1 MSLHVQVVQCILTE
15 QPIINREAGVEEV
28 MNSNIHSVV
37 IVGFG
42 GMGSYHA
49 GLIKETTTLK
59 VAGTYDVLEARRT
72 DSTKA
77 GYRAYESYEEVLA
90 DPAVEI
96 ILIATPNDVHKE
108 IAIRALQAGKHVI
121 CEKPVALSTVEFQEI
136 LTAAD
141 EAKRVFMVHQN
152 RRWDEDFLTIK
163 KMYDEEII
171 GSVFQIESRVHGA
184 NGIPGDWRHIKAQ
197 GGGMLLDWGVHLL
210 DQLLFMI
217 DSRITSVS
225 SSLSFILGND
235 VDDGF
240 EAVLQFENGIKAIV
254 EVGTTNFIPLP
265 RWYVK
270 GSEGTGIIE
279 DWSLTG
285 RLVTRN
291 KEGETIAPKPIRAGV
306 GLTKTM
312 APPSEGAT
320 ITEALPQPSDLSS
333 SFYDNFTAVIEGR
346 AEPIVKN
353 SEVMRVQHLI
363 EAIFESAERNEV
375 VKDFDI
381 YSNYVMED
389 VIKIS

>member
-1 MSLHVQVVQCILTE
+1 MNLHVQVALCILTAH
-15 QPIINREAGVEEV
+15 QIINREVGVEV
-28 MNSNIHSVV
+28 MSSKIHSVV

-49 GLIKETTTLK
+49 KLIKETNSLE
-59 VAGTYDVLEARRT
+59 VVGTYDLLEARRA
-72 DSTKA
+72 DSINA
-77 GYRAYESYEEVLA
+77 GYKVYESYEEVLA

-96 ILIATPNDVHKE
+96 VLIATPNDVHKE

-121 CEKPVALSTVEFQEI
+121 CEKPVAMSKEELQDM
-136 LTAAD
+136 LAAAD
-141 EAKRVFMVHQN
+141 AVGRVFMVHQN

-163 KMYDEEII
+163 KMYDQETI
-171 GSVFQIESRVHGA
+171 GSLFQLESRVHGA
-184 NGIPGDWRHIKAQ
+184 NGIPGDWRHVKAQ

-217 DSRITSVS
+217 DSKVISVS

-240 EAVLQFENGIKAIV
+240 EAILQFENGIKAIV
-254 EVGTTNFIPLP
+254 EVGTTNFITLP

-270 GSEGTGIIE
+270 GIEGTGIIE

-291 KEGETIAPKPIRAGV
+291 NEGEKIEPKPIRAGV

-320 ITEALPQPSDLSS
+320 ITEALPQPAELGS
-333 SFYDNFTAVIEGR
+333 SFYDNFAAVIEGT

-353 SEVMRVQHLI
+353 AEVMRVQNLI
-363 EAIFESAERNEV
+363 EAIFESAEKNQV
-375 VKDFDI
+375 VKDFDM
-381 YSNYVMED
+381 YGEG
-389 VIKIS
+389 K

>member
-1 MSLHVQVVQCILTE
+1 MNLHVQVALCILTAH
-15 QPIINREAGVEEV
+15 QIINREVGVEV
-28 MNSNIHSVV
+28 MSSKIHSVV

-49 GLIKETTTLK
+49 KLIKETNSLE
-59 VAGTYDVLEARRT
+59 VVGTYDLLEARRA
-72 DSTKA
+72 DSINA
-77 GYRAYESYEEVLA
+77 GYKVYESYEEVLA
-90 DPAVEI
+90 NPAVEI
-96 ILIATPNDVHKE
+96 VLIATPNDVHKE

-121 CEKPVALSTVEFQEI
+121 CEKPVAMSKVELQEM
-136 LTAAD
+136 LAAAD
-141 EAKRVFMVHQN
+141 AAGRVFMVHQN

-163 KMYDEEII
+163 KMYDQETI
-171 GSVFQIESRVHGA
+171 GSLFQLESRVHGA
-184 NGIPGDWRHIKAQ
+184 NGIPGDWRHVKAQ

-217 DSRITSVS
+217 DSKVISVS

-240 EAVLQFENGIKAIV
+240 EAILQFENGIKAIV
-254 EVGTTNFIPLP
+254 EVGTTNFITLP

-270 GSEGTGIIE
+270 GIEGTGIIE

-291 KEGETIAPKPIRAGV
+291 NEGEKIEPKPIRAGV

-320 ITEALPQPSDLSS
+320 ITEALPQPAELGS
-333 SFYDNFTAVIEGR
+333 SFYDNFTAVIEGT

-353 SEVMRVQHLI
+353 AEVMRVQNLI
-363 EAIFESAERNEV
+363 EAIFESAEKNQV
-375 VKDFDI
+375 VKDFDM
-381 YSNYVMED
+381 YGEG
-389 VIKIS
+389 K